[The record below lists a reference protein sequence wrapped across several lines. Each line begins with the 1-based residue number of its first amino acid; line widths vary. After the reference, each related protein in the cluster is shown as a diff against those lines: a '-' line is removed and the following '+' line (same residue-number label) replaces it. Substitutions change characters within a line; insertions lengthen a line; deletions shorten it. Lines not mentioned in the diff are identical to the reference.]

1 MEALSARHI
10 KVLNAVVEDYIH
22 SGEPVGSRT
31 LSRSP
36 RFQLSSATL
45 RNVMSDLEESGFLCQ
60 PHTSA
65 GRIPTDQGFRFYVN
79 NLPAFAAVSSAVRR
93 QVRDRLEVAGRL
105 EEILHDGVLTLAQL
119 TPYVGVV
126 SLPDFRQM
134 VVRHIRFVKL
144 HERRTLA
151 VIVSVSGAVQNV
163 LFESETVLSQDQLNR
178 FSNYLNALLGNLTL
192 GGIKRKVLQEMA
204 SDKQGYDELFA
215 QVLALSRSFFAQDPD
230 RQSDVMLDGKLNLL
244 DHPEFADVERM
255 KEIFKA
261 FEEKG
266 SILKILDGA
275 LEGEPLRV
283 IIGAE
288 SCCEEMRHCSLVT
301 AEYGREGRTLGRV
314 GVIGPTRMD
323 YPRVIP
329 LVNYIADAMSR
340 RLQSQ
345 GE

>member
-10 KVLNAVVEDYIH
+10 KVLQAVVEDYIH

-36 RFQLSSATL
+36 RFQLSPATL
-45 RNVMSDLEESGFLCQ
+45 RNVMADLEESGFLCQ

-65 GRIPTDQGFRFYVN
+65 GRIPTDLGFRFYVN
-79 NLPAFAAVSSAVRR
+79 NLPAFTAVSSEARR
-93 QVRDRLEVAGRL
+93 QVRDRLAGSGGRL
-105 EEILHDGVLTLAQL
+105 EEVLQDGVFTLAQL

-144 HERRTLA
+144 HERRILT

-192 GGIKRKVLQEMA
+192 SGIKRMVLQEMA

-215 QVLALSRSFFAQDPD
+215 QVLALSRSFFAKDPD
-230 RQSDVMLDGKLNLL
+230 QQSDVMLDGKLNLL
-244 DHPEFADVERM
+244 EHPEFADVERM

-275 LEGEPLRV
+275 LGGEQLRV

-288 SCCEEMRHCSLVT
+288 SCCQEMRHCSLVT

-323 YPRVIP
+323 YSRIIP

-340 RLQSQ
+340 RLQQ
-345 GE
+345 

>member
-1 MEALSARHI
+1 MEALSLRHI
-10 KVLNAVVEDYIH
+10 KVLKAVVEDFIH

-36 RFQLSSATL
+36 RFQLSPATL
-45 RNVMSDLEESGFLCQ
+45 RNVMADLEESGFLCQ

-65 GRIPTDQGFRFYVN
+65 GRIPTDLGFRFYVN
-79 NLPAFAAVSSAVRR
+79 NLPAFAAVSSEARR
-93 QVRDRLEVAGRL
+93 QVQARLEGSGGRL
-105 EEILHDGVLTLAQL
+105 EEVLQDGVFTLAQL

-144 HERRTLA
+144 HEHRILA

-163 LFESETVLSQDQLNR
+163 LFESETVLTQDQLNR

-192 GGIKRKVLQEMA
+192 GGIKRMVLQEMA
-204 SDKQGYDELFA
+204 NDKQGYDELFA

-230 RQSDVMLDGKLNLL
+230 KQSDVMLDGKLNLL
-244 DHPEFADVERM
+244 EHPEFADVGRM

-275 LEGEPLRV
+275 LGGEQLRV

-288 SCCEEMRHCSLVT
+288 SCCQEMRHCSLVT
-301 AEYGREGRTLGRV
+301 AEYGRAGRVLGRV

-323 YPRVIP
+323 YSRIIP

-340 RLQSQ
+340 RLHK
-345 GE
+345 

>member
-10 KVLNAVVEDYIH
+10 KVLEAVVEDYIH
-22 SGEPVGSRT
+22 RGEPVGSRT

-36 RFQLSSATL
+36 RFQLSPATL
-45 RNVMSDLEESGFLCQ
+45 RNVMADLEESGFLCQ

-65 GRIPTDQGFRFYVN
+65 GRIPTDLGFRFYVN
-79 NLPAFAAVSSAVRR
+79 NLPAFAAVSSAARR
-93 QVRDRLEVAGRL
+93 QVRDRLEGSGGRL
-105 EEILHDGVLTLAQL
+105 EEVLQDGVFTLAQL

-144 HERRTLA
+144 HERRILT

-192 GGIKRKVLQEMA
+192 SGIKRMVLHEMA

-215 QVLALSRSFFAQDPD
+215 QVLALSRSFFAKDPEQ
-230 RQSDVMLDGKLNLL
+230 QSDVMLDGKLNLL
-244 DHPEFADVERM
+244 EHPEFADVERM

-266 SILKILDGA
+266 AILKILDGA
-275 LEGEPLRV
+275 LGGEQLRV

-288 SCCEEMRHCSLVT
+288 SCCQEMRHCSLVT

-323 YPRVIP
+323 YSRIIP

-340 RLQSQ
+340 RLQK
-345 GE
+345 

>member
-1 MEALSARHI
+1 MARLSARQI
-10 KVLNAVVEDYIH
+10 EVLRAVIEEYIH

-31 LSRSP
+31 LSRSSH
-36 RFQLSSATL
+36 FQLSPATL
-45 RNVMSDLEESGFLCQ
+45 RNVMADLEDEGFLCQ

-65 GRIPTDQGFRFYVN
+65 GRIPTDHGFRFYVN
-79 NLPAFAAVSSAVRR
+79 NLAGLSSVPAAARLHIR
-93 QVRDRLEVAGRL
+93 EHLEVTGGRL
-105 EEILHDGVLTLAQL
+105 EEVLHDGVLTLAQL

-134 VVRHIRFVKL
+134 IIRHIRFVRL
-144 HERRTLA
+144 HERRILA
-151 VIVSVSGAVQNV
+151 VVVSVSGAVQNV
-163 LFESETVLSQDQLNR
+163 LFDSESILSQDQLNHS
-178 FSNYLNALLGNLTL
+178 SNYLNALLGKLTL

-204 SDKQGYDELFA
+204 NDKRGYDELFA
-215 QVLALSRSFFAQDPD
+215 QVLALSKSFFAKDPEQ
-230 RQSDVMLDGKLNLL
+230 QSDVMLDGKLNLL
-244 DHPEFADVERM
+244 EHPEFADVERM
-255 KEIFKA
+255 KGIFRA

-275 LEGEPLRV
+275 LGGEQLRV

-301 AEYGREGRTLGRV
+301 AEYGREDRILGQI

-323 YPRVIP
+323 YSRIIP

-340 RLQSQ
+340 RLQS
-345 GE
+345 

>member
-1 MEALSARHI
+1 METLSTRHI
-10 KVLNAVVEDYIH
+10 DVLMAVVEDYIH

-36 RFQLSSATL
+36 RFKLSPATL
-45 RNVMSDLEESGFLCQ
+45 RNVMADLEDSGFLCQ

-79 NLPAFAAVSSAVRR
+79 SLPAYSAVSADARR
-93 QVRDRLEVAGRL
+93 QIGARLDLQGGRF

-134 VVRHIRFVKL
+134 LVRHIRFVKL
-144 HERRTLA
+144 HERRIMT

-163 LFESETVLSQDQLNR
+163 LFDSETVLSQDQLNS
-178 FSNYLNALLGNLTL
+178 FSNYLNALLGSLTL
-192 GGIKRKVLQEMA
+192 SGIKRKVLQEMA
-204 SDKQGYDELFA
+204 NDKQGYDELFA
-215 QVLALSRSFFAQDPD
+215 QVLALSRSFFAQNPD
-230 RQSDVMLDGKLNLL
+230 SQSDVMLDGKLNLL
-244 DHPEFADVERM
+244 DHPEFADVARM

-275 LEGEPLRV
+275 LEGESLRV
-283 IIGAE
+283 IIGSE
-288 SCCEEMRHCSLVT
+288 SCCEDMRHCSLVT
-301 AEYGREGRTLGRV
+301 AEYGREGRRLGQV

-323 YPRVIP
+323 YSRIIP
-329 LVNYIADAMSR
+329 LVNYIADAMSQ
-340 RLQSQ
+340 RLQR
-345 GE
+345 

>member
-1 MEALSARHI
+1 MTMLSARQI
-10 KVLNAVVEDYIH
+10 KVLQAVIEEYIH

-31 LSRSP
+31 LSRSSA
-36 RFQLSSATL
+36 FQLSPATL
-45 RNVMSDLEESGFLCQ
+45 RNVMADLEDEGFLCQ

-65 GRIPTDQGFRFYVN
+65 GRIPTDLGFRFYVN
-79 NLPAFAAVSSAVRR
+79 NLAGFTSVSAAAQLQIRA
-93 QVRDRLEVAGRL
+93 RLEVAGGRL
-105 EEILHDGVLTLAQL
+105 EEVLHDGVLTLAQL

-134 VVRHIRFVKL
+134 IIRHIRFVKL
-144 HERRTLA
+144 HECRILA
-151 VIVSVSGAVQNV
+151 VVVSVSGAVQNI
-163 LFESETVLSQDQLNR
+163 LFDSETSLSQDQLNR

-192 GGIKRKVLQEMA
+192 SGVKRKVLKEMA
-204 SDKQGYDELFA
+204 NDKRGYDELFA
-215 QVLALSRSFFAQDPD
+215 QVLALSKSFFAKDPD
-230 RQSDVMLDGKLNLL
+230 QQSDVMLDGKLNLL
-244 DHPEFADVERM
+244 EHPEFSDVERM
-255 KEIFKA
+255 KGIFKA

-275 LEGEPLRV
+275 LGGEQLRV

-301 AEYGREGRTLGRV
+301 AEYGREDRILGQI

-323 YPRVIP
+323 YSRIIP

-340 RLQSQ
+340 RLQN
-345 GE
+345 

>member
-1 MEALSARHI
+1 METLPERHI
-10 KVLNAVVEDYIH
+10 KVLKAVVEDYIH

-36 RFQLSSATL
+36 RFKLSPATL
-45 RNVMSDLEESGFLCQ
+45 RNVMADLEDSGFLCQ

-79 NLPAFAAVSSAVRR
+79 SLPAYSAVSAEA
-93 QVRDRLEVAGRL
+93 RLQIKARLDLQGGRL
-105 EEILHDGVLTLAQL
+105 EEVLQDGVLTLAQL

-134 VVRHIRFVKL
+134 LVRHIRFVKL
-144 HERRTLA
+144 HKRRILA

-163 LFESETVLSQDQLNR
+163 LFESETVLSQEQLNR
-178 FSNYLNALLGNLTL
+178 FSNYLNALLGKLTL
-192 GGIKRKVLQEMA
+192 NGIKRKVLQEMA
-204 SDKQGYDELFA
+204 NDKRGYDELFA
-215 QVLALSRSFFAQDPD
+215 QVLALSRSFFAQNPD
-230 RQSDVMLDGKLNLL
+230 SQSDVMLDGKLNLL
-244 DHPEFADVERM
+244 EHHEFTDVARM

-275 LEGEPLRV
+275 LEGESLRV
-283 IIGAE
+283 IIGSE
-288 SCCEEMRHCSLVT
+288 SCCEDMRHCSLVT
-301 AEYGREGRTLGRV
+301 AKYGREGRKLGQV

-323 YPRVIP
+323 YSRIIP
-329 LVNYIADAMSR
+329 LVNYIADAMSQS
-340 RLQSQ
+340 LQR
-345 GE
+345 

>member
-1 MEALSARHI
+1 METLSARHT
-10 KVLNAVVEDYIH
+10 KVLKVVVEDYIH

-36 RFQLSSATL
+36 HFQLSPATL
-45 RNVMSDLEESGFLCQ
+45 RNVMADLEDSGFLCQ

-65 GRIPTDQGFRFYVN
+65 GRTPTDLGFRFYVN
-79 NLPAFAAVSSAVRR
+79 HLPAFTAVSSEARQ
-93 QVRDRLEVAGRL
+93 QVRARLEVAGGRF
-105 EEILHDGVLTLAQL
+105 EEILHDGVFTLAQL

-134 VVRHIRFVKL
+134 LVRHIRFVKL
-144 HERRTLA
+144 HKCRILA

-163 LFESETVLSQDQLNR
+163 LFESETILSQDQLNN
-178 FSNYLNALLGNLTL
+178 FSNYLNALLGKLTL
-192 GGIKRKVLQEMA
+192 SGIKRKVLQEMA
-204 SDKQGYDELFA
+204 NDKRGYDELFA
-215 QVLALSRSFFAQDPD
+215 QVLALSRSFFAQNPD
-230 RQSDVMLDGKLNLL
+230 QQNDVMLDGKLNLL
-244 DHPEFADVERM
+244 EHPEFADVERM

-275 LEGEPLRV
+275 LGGEQLRV

-301 AEYGREGRTLGRV
+301 AEYGREGRSLGQV

-323 YPRVIP
+323 YSRIIP
-329 LVNYIADAMSR
+329 LVNYIADAMSQ
-340 RLQSQ
+340 RLQK
-345 GE
+345 

>member
-10 KVLNAVVEDYIH
+10 KVLEAVVEDYIH

-31 LSRSP
+31 LSRSS
-36 RFQLSSATL
+36 RFQLSPATL
-45 RNVMSDLEESGFLCQ
+45 RNVMADLEESGFLCQ

-65 GRIPTDQGFRFYVN
+65 GRIPTDLGFRYYVN
-79 NLPAFAAVSSAVRR
+79 NLPNFTAVSSEARR
-93 QVRDRLEVAGRL
+93 QVKDRLEGSGGRL
-105 EEILHDGVLTLAQL
+105 EEILQDGVFTLAQL

-144 HERRTLA
+144 HERRILT

-163 LFESETVLSQDQLNR
+163 LFNSDTVLSQDQLNR

-192 GGIKRKVLQEMA
+192 SGIKRMVLQEMA

-215 QVLALSRSFFAQDPD
+215 QVLALSRSFFAQDPE

-244 DHPEFADVERM
+244 EHPEFADVERM

-275 LEGEPLRV
+275 LEGEQLRV

-288 SCCEEMRHCSLVT
+288 SCCQEMRHCSLVT

-323 YPRVIP
+323 YSRIIP

-340 RLQSQ
+340 RLQK
-345 GE
+345 

>member
-36 RFQLSSATL
+36 RFQLSPATL
-45 RNVMSDLEESGFLCQ
+45 RNVMADLEESGFLCQ

-65 GRIPTDQGFRFYVN
+65 GRIPTDLGFRFYVN
-79 NLPAFAAVSSAVRR
+79 HLSAFAAVSSEARR
-93 QVRDRLEVAGRL
+93 QVRARLEVPGGRL
-105 EEILHDGVLTLAQL
+105 EEILHDGVFTLAQL

-134 VVRHIRFVKL
+134 IVRHIRFVKL
-144 HERRTLA
+144 HERRILT

-163 LFESETVLSQDQLNR
+163 LFESETILSQDQLNR
-178 FSNYLNALLGNLTL
+178 FSNYLNALLGKLTL
-192 GGIKRKVLQEMA
+192 SGIKRKVLQEMA

-215 QVLALSRSFFAQDPD
+215 QVLALSRSFFAQNPD

-266 SILKILDGA
+266 SILKILDRA
-275 LEGEPLRV
+275 LGGEQLRV
-283 IIGAE
+283 VIGSE

-323 YPRVIP
+323 YSRIIP
-329 LVNYIADAMSR
+329 LVNYIADAMSQ
-340 RLQSQ
+340 RLQR
-345 GE
+345 

>member
-1 MEALSARHI
+1 MEALSTRHI
-10 KVLNAVVEDYIH
+10 DVLMAVVEDYIH

-36 RFQLSSATL
+36 RFKLSPATL
-45 RNVMSDLEESGFLCQ
+45 RNVMADLEDSGLLCQ

-79 NLPAFAAVSSAVRR
+79 NLPAYSTISSEAR
-93 QVRDRLEVAGRL
+93 QQIRSRLEVPGGRL
-105 EEILHDGVLTLAQL
+105 EQVLQDGVLTLSQL

-134 VVRHIRFVKL
+134 LVRHIRFVKL
-144 HERRTLA
+144 HERRILT

-163 LFESETVLSQDQLNR
+163 LFDSETVLSQDQLNR
-178 FSNYLNALLGNLTL
+178 FSNYLNAMLGSLTL
-192 GGIKRKVLQEMA
+192 SGIKRKVLQEMA
-204 SDKQGYDELFA
+204 NDKQGYDELFA
-215 QVLALSRSFFAQDPD
+215 QVLALSRSFFAQNPD
-230 RQSDVMLDGKLNLL
+230 SKSDVMLDGKLNLL
-244 DHPEFADVERM
+244 EHPEFADVVRM

-275 LEGEPLRV
+275 LEGESLRV
-283 IIGAE
+283 IIGSE
-288 SCCEEMRHCSLVT
+288 SCCEDMRHCSLVT
-301 AEYGREGRTLGRV
+301 AGYGRKGRRLGRV

-323 YPRVIP
+323 YSRIIP
-329 LVNYIADAMSR
+329 LVNYIADAMSQ
-340 RLQSQ
+340 RLQ
-345 GE
+345 G

>member
-1 MEALSARHI
+1 MEVLSVRHI
-10 KVLNAVVEDYIH
+10 KVLEAVVEDYIH

-36 RFQLSSATL
+36 RFQLSPATL
-45 RNVMSDLEESGFLCQ
+45 RNVMADLEESGFLCQ

-65 GRIPTDQGFRFYVN
+65 GRIPTDLGFRFYVN
-79 NLPAFAAVSSAVRR
+79 NLPAFAAVSSEARR
-93 QVRDRLEVAGRL
+93 QVRDRLAGSGGRL
-105 EEILHDGVLTLAQL
+105 EEVLQDGVFTLAQL

-144 HERRTLA
+144 HERRILT

-192 GGIKRKVLQEMA
+192 SGIKRMVLQEMA

-215 QVLALSRSFFAQDPD
+215 QVLALSRSFFAQDPE
-230 RQSDVMLDGKLNLL
+230 QQGDVMLDGKLNLL
-244 DHPEFADVERM
+244 EHPEFADVERM
-255 KEIFKA
+255 KEIFKT

-275 LEGEPLRV
+275 LGGEQLRV

-288 SCCEEMRHCSLVT
+288 SCCREMRHCSLVT

-323 YPRVIP
+323 YSRIIP

-340 RLQSQ
+340 RLQ
-345 GE
+345 

>member
-10 KVLNAVVEDYIH
+10 KVLKAVVEDYIH

-36 RFQLSSATL
+36 RFQLSPATL
-45 RNVMSDLEESGFLCQ
+45 RNVMADLEESGFLCQ

-65 GRIPTDQGFRFYVN
+65 GRIPTDLGFRFYVN
-79 NLPAFAAVSSAVRR
+79 NLPDFAAVSSEARR
-93 QVRDRLEVAGRL
+93 QVRARLEVAGGRL

-134 VVRHIRFVKL
+134 IVRHIRFVKL

-163 LFESETVLSQDQLNR
+163 LFESETILSQDQLNH
-178 FSNYLNALLGNLTL
+178 FSNYLNALLGKLTL
-192 GGIKRKVLQEMA
+192 SGIKRKVLQEMA
-204 SDKQGYDELFA
+204 NDKQGYDELFA

-230 RQSDVMLDGKLNLL
+230 QQSDVMLDGKLNLL
-244 DHPEFADVERM
+244 EHPEFSDVERM
-255 KEIFKA
+255 KEIFSA

-266 SILKILDGA
+266 AILKILDGA
-275 LEGEPLRV
+275 LGGEPLRV

-301 AEYGREGRTLGRV
+301 AEYGREGRALGRV

-323 YPRVIP
+323 YSRIIP

-340 RLQSQ
+340 RLQS
-345 GE
+345 

>member
-1 MEALSARHI
+1 MVQLSARQI
-10 KVLNAVVEDYIH
+10 EVLRAVIEEYIH

-31 LSRSP
+31 LSRSSH
-36 RFQLSSATL
+36 FQLSPATL
-45 RNVMSDLEESGFLCQ
+45 RNVMADLEDEGFLCQ

-65 GRIPTDQGFRFYVN
+65 GRIPTDHGFRFYVN
-79 NLPAFAAVSSAVRR
+79 NLAGLSSVPAAARLHIKEH
-93 QVRDRLEVAGRL
+93 LEVTGGRL
-105 EEILHDGVLTLAQL
+105 EEVLHDGVLTLAQL

-134 VVRHIRFVKL
+134 IIRHIRFVRL
-144 HERRTLA
+144 HEHRILA
-151 VIVSVSGAVQNV
+151 VVVSVSGAVQNV
-163 LFESETVLSQDQLNR
+163 LFDSESILSQDQLNHS
-178 FSNYLNALLGNLTL
+178 SNYLNALLGTLTL

-204 SDKQGYDELFA
+204 NDKRGYDELFA
-215 QVLALSRSFFAQDPD
+215 QVLALSKSFFAKDPEQ
-230 RQSDVMLDGKLNLL
+230 QSDVMLDGKLNLL
-244 DHPEFADVERM
+244 EHPEFADVERM
-255 KEIFKA
+255 KGIFRA

-275 LEGEPLRV
+275 LGGEQLRV

-301 AEYGREGRTLGRV
+301 AEYGREDRTLGQI

-323 YPRVIP
+323 YSRIIP

-340 RLQSQ
+340 RLQS
-345 GE
+345 

>member
-1 MEALSARHI
+1 M
-10 KVLNAVVEDYIH
+10 AVVEDYIH

-36 RFQLSSATL
+36 RFRLSPATL
-45 RNVMSDLEESGFLCQ
+45 RNVMADLEDSGLLCQ

-79 NLPAFAAVSSAVRR
+79 SLPAYAAISSEAR
-93 QVRDRLEVAGRL
+93 QQIRARLDLQGARLEKV
-105 EEILHDGVLTLAQL
+105 LHDGVLTLAQL

-144 HERRTLA
+144 HERRILT

-163 LFESETVLSQDQLNR
+163 LFESESVLSQDQLNH

-192 GGIKRKVLQEMA
+192 SGIKRKVLQEMA
-204 SDKQGYDELFA
+204 NDKQGYDELFA
-215 QVLALSRSFFAQDPD
+215 QVLALSRSFFAQNPD
-230 RQSDVMLDGKLNLL
+230 SQSDVMLDGKLNLL
-244 DHPEFADVERM
+244 EHPEFADIARM

-283 IIGAE
+283 IIGSE
-288 SCCEEMRHCSLVT
+288 SCCQEMRHCSLVT
-301 AEYGREGRTLGRV
+301 AEYRRDGRRLGRV

-323 YPRVIP
+323 YSRIIP
-329 LVNYIADAMSR
+329 LVNYIAEVISQQ
-340 RLQSQ
+340 LQQ
-345 GE
+345 

>member
-1 MEALSARHI
+1 MEGLSARHI
-10 KVLNAVVEDYIH
+10 DVLTAVVEDYIH
-22 SGEPVGSRT
+22 RGEPVGSRT

-36 RFQLSSATL
+36 RFKLSPATL
-45 RNVMSDLEESGFLCQ
+45 RNVMADLEDSGFLCQ

-79 NLPAFAAVSSAVRR
+79 SLPAFAAVSAEAQCQIRA
-93 QVRDRLEVAGRL
+93 RLDLQGGRL
-105 EEILHDGVLTLAQL
+105 EQVLQDGVLTLAQL

-134 VVRHIRFVKL
+134 LVRHIRFVKL
-144 HERRTLA
+144 HERRILA

-163 LFESETVLSQDQLNR
+163 LFESETILSQDQLNR
-178 FSNYLNALLGNLTL
+178 FSNYLNALLGKLTL
-192 GGIKRKVLQEMA
+192 NGIKRKVLQEMA
-204 SDKQGYDELFA
+204 NDKRGYDELFV
-215 QVLALSRSFFAQDPD
+215 QVLALSRSFFAQNPD
-230 RQSDVMLDGKLNLL
+230 SHSDVMLDGKLNLL
-244 DHPEFADVERM
+244 DHHEFADVARM

-283 IIGAE
+283 IIGSE
-288 SCCEEMRHCSLVT
+288 SCCEDMRHCSLVT
-301 AEYGREGRTLGRV
+301 AEYGREGRRLGQV

-323 YPRVIP
+323 YSRIIP

-340 RLQSQ
+340 CLQR
-345 GE
+345 